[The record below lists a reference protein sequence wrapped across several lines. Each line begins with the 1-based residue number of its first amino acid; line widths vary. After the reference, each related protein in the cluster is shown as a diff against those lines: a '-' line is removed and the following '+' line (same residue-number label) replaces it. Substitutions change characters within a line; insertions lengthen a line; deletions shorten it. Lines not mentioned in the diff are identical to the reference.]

1 MVLTSLLVLVI
12 CLTFCTVN
20 EQESAFPC
28 QQQWNYFWQGA
39 VRCVPTLMLV
49 KCSISLHWMFNWTK
63 LHHCFIFLYTHNLTL
78 LGSHPL
84 LFSPRN
90 NSLAQQW
97 CSWPIPLFTHSLLH
111 IYIPRGL
118 KLMSF
123 FLSFCERKLMRH
135 WNCMVSVCAGKLMC
149 SIHSNGQLNLGH
161 SSALQLQIS
170 YNVILHCS

>member
-1 MVLTSLLVLVI
+1 MVLTSLLVLVN
-12 CLTFCTVN
+12 CVTFCTVI

-28 QQQWNYFWQGA
+28 QQQWNYFRQGA

-123 FLSFCERKLMRH
+123 FFLFAKENWWDIGIAWFLF
-135 WNCMVSVCAGKLMC
+135 V
-149 SIHSNGQLNLGH
+149 LG
-161 SSALQLQIS
+161 SWCVAFIAMA
-170 YNVILHCS
+170 N